1 VALKEPVSNTLS
13 LNFQKSS
20 GTIFRLRFEQ
30 VLRARSE
37 LELNGERLPFLLH
50 LTSRQA
56 EPFTCDAKRIV
67 FNYMRFL
74 STAAKKDLE
83 DGAKLSW
90 ILF

>member
-20 GTIFRLRFEQ
+20 GTIFEQ

-83 DGAKLSW
+83 DGAKLS
-90 ILF
+90 